1 MPCESV
7 CNTGLQDGSASL
19 SIAQL
24 HRTALTVGRLKALQS
39 AVQMDNAPYKFRNH

>member
-1 MPCESV
+1 MPCESG
-7 CNTGLQDGSASL
+7 CNTELQDGSALL

-39 AVQMDNAPYKFRNH
+39 AVQMELNMFKP